1 MNKFLKSY
9 SPRMMLG
16 ISSRSGSAM
25 LIALSD
31 RFPLLVT
38 MIVVIT
44 GINDGPAATVLP
56 NRAEFLRFRG
66 SLLVD
71 TLFHAIPGS
80 TDYRR
85 CDRGAASHGKHIVPT
100 PISRRALLKTPI
112 IMTIM
117 TSSDKFFVEPDRP
130 DESMI
135 GEISMIVVR

>member
-1 MNKFLKSY
+1 MNKFLKPY

-44 GINDGPAATVLP
+44 GINDGPAAAVLP

-85 CDRGAASHGKHIVPT
+85 CDR
-100 PISRRALLKTPI
+100 
-112 IMTIM
+112 
-117 TSSDKFFVEPDRP
+117 
-130 DESMI
+130 
-135 GEISMIVVR
+135 